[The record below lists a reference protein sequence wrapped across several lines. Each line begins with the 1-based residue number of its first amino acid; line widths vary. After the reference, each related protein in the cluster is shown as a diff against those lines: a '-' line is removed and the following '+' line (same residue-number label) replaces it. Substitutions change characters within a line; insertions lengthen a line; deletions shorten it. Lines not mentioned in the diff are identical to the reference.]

1 MSSLLAHLYSR
12 IRGSP
17 EDVATMSLC
26 FILENSLSARKVFS
40 NYLSTAAGVEPF
52 PDLFFSTQVVG
63 EGKERPDLVG
73 VDQNNNELLVCE
85 AKFWAGL
92 TVNQPLAYL
101 KRLRENGNDGEKALV
116 FICPHERI
124 PNLWG
129 ELIRICR
136 ISDECSIECSIE
148 SSIEDGDGDRRIV
161 VDGIPMGIV
170 SWRAIIE
177 ILMQALSAEHSP
189 LVKDLYQLEGLCE
202 QMDLAAFKPFT
213 PEDFGVDRAQRILSY
228 HDIVS
233 RVASELINTMG
244 ANTNGLRA
252 TPTLNKYIRYLNLD
266 HYNLGVSIQFNIDY
280 WLKYAETPF
289 WFTIRKQGNGSWEY
303 ARDVHEALR
312 ELEYNRPKKIF
323 LDKNEGGILCI
334 PLFAP
339 LYAHEDEV
347 IRSLVDSIKEIL
359 DMLESK

>member
-101 KRLRENGNDGEKALV
+101 KRLSENGNDGEKALV

-136 ISDECSIECSIE
+136 SSDECSIECSIE

-213 PEDFGVDRAQRILSY
+213 PEDFGVDRAQRIMSY
-228 HDIVS
+228 NYIVD
-233 RVASELINTMG
+233 RVADELVHKMNASTKG
-244 ANTNGLRA
+244 VKA
-252 TPTLNKYIRYLNLD
+252 TPTKTGYVRYLGLST
-266 HYNLGVSIQFNIDY
+266 HKLGISVQINHEY
-280 WLKYAETPF
+280 WMNYAETPF
-289 WFTIRKQGNGSWEY
+289 WFTLRNQGKVYWEY
-303 ARDVHEALR
+303 AREAHEALR
-312 ELEYNRPKKIF
+312 ELEYSIPKKMF
-323 LDKNEGGILCI
+323 LDKTAGGILCI
-334 PLFAP
+334 PIFAP

-347 IRSLVDSIKEIL
+347 IRSLVDSIKEVL

>member
-26 FILENSLSARKVFS
+26 FILENSPSARKVFS
-40 NYLSTAAGVEPF
+40 NYLSIVAGVEPF

-92 TVNQPLAYL
+92 TVNQPLGYL
-101 KRLRENGNDGEKALV
+101 KRLRENGNDAGKALV

-129 ELIRICR
+129 ELIRICKN
-136 ISDECSIECSIE
+136 SNGCSF
-148 SSIEDGDGDRRIV
+148 DGGYGDRRIV
-161 VDGIPMGIV
+161 VDDIPMGIV
-170 SWRAIIE
+170 SWREIIE

-213 PEDFGVDRAQRILSY
+213 PEDFGVDRVQRIMSY
-228 HDIVS
+228 NYIVD
-233 RVASELINTMG
+233 RVADELIHKMNASTKG
-244 ANTNGLRA
+244 VRA
-252 TPTLNKYIRYLNLD
+252 TPTKTGYARYLGLPM
-266 HYNLGVSIQFNIDY
+266 YNLGISVQINHEY
-280 WLKYAETPF
+280 WLNFAETPF
-289 WFTIRKQGNGSWEY
+289 WFTMRRNMGTGNWEY
-303 ARDVHEALR
+303 AREVHEALR
-312 ELEYNRPKKIF
+312 ELEYSSPKKLF
-323 LDKNEGGILCI
+323 LDKNDGGILCI

-339 LYAHEDEV
+339 LYGHEDEV
-347 IRSLVDSIKEIL
+347 VRCLADSIKEVL

>member
-12 IRGSP
+12 IKGSP

-26 FILENSLSARKVFS
+26 YILENSLSARKVFS
-40 NYLSTAAGVEPF
+40 NYLSTVAGVEPF

-63 EGKERPDLVG
+63 EDKERPDLVG

-101 KRLRENGNDGEKALV
+101 KRLRENGNDDEKALV

-129 ELIRICR
+129 ELIRLCKN
-136 ISDECSIECSIE
+136 SDECSIKEE
-148 SSIEDGDGDRRIV
+148 DGDRRVV
-161 VDGIPMGIV
+161 VDGIPLGIV
-170 SWRAIIE
+170 SWRAINQ

-202 QMDLAAFKPFT
+202 RMDQTAFKPFT
-213 PEDFGVDRAQRILSY
+213 PDDFGVDRAQRIRSY
-228 HDIVS
+228 NYIVD
-233 RVASELINTMG
+233 RVADEMINKMNASTKG
-244 ANTNGLRA
+244 VKA
-252 TPTLNKYIRYLNLD
+252 TPTKTGFVRYLGLP
-266 HYNLGVSIQFNIDY
+266 HYKLGISIQINHEY
-280 WLKYAETPF
+280 WLNYAETPF
-289 WFTIRKQGNGSWEY
+289 WFTLRNAGKGYWEY
-303 ARDVHEALR
+303 ASETHETLR
-312 ELEYNRPKKIF
+312 ELEYSIPKRLF
-323 LDKNEGGILCI
+323 LDKTSGGILCI

-339 LYAHEDEV
+339 PYAHEDEV
-347 IRSLVDSIKEIL
+347 VRSLMDSIKEVL
-359 DMLESK
+359 DKLERK